1 MQFVREGTGFNVEKR
16 NRTASLTNIVYYL
29 FVFYSILYVINNS
42 VFITVIHGLL
52 MNLFLYFGVSI
63 CITAGMTDLN
73 GELKDAYSFIG
84 IVIDPPQFGT
94 WLIQE
99 VGIFIMF

>member
-1 MQFVREGTGFNVEKR
+1 MK
-16 NRTASLTNIVYYL
+16 
-29 FVFYSILYVINNS
+29 
-42 VFITVIHGLL
+42 
-52 MNLFLYFGVSI
+52 LFLYFGVSI